1 MDHQDHLGLLRDGI
15 SSPGGVWAEFGSG
28 RGAFTFALA
37 ELIGPEGAIYSVDK
51 NQGAL
56 RDQDNSFQKRFTDH
70 QPIIHYLNKDY
81 VQPIA
86 LPPLNGLLMANTLHF
101 HRHKAAI
108 LKLIHD
114 YLVPNGCLILV
125 EYNSDLG
132 NTWVPYPLSFHS
144 WRSLAEKVGF
154 VGTRLLER
162 VPSSFMGEIYSAI
175 SYKKLIG
182 IDKC

>member
-1 MDHQDHLGLLRDGI
+1 MDHQDHVRLLRGGI

-28 RGAFTFALA
+28 SGAFTFALA

-51 NQGAL
+51 NQAAL
-56 RDQDNSFQKRFTDH
+56 CDQANSFQKRSTDH

-86 LPPLNGLLMANTLHF
+86 LPVLNGVVMANTLHF
-101 HRHKAAI
+101 HEHKAAI
-108 LKLIHD
+108 LMLINN
-114 YLVPNGCLILV
+114 YLVPNGHMILV

-132 NTWVPYPLSFHS
+132 STWVPHPLSLHS
-144 WRSLAEKVGF
+144 WRLLAEKVGF

-175 SYKKLIG
+175 SYKIE
-182 IDKC
+182 DN

>member
-1 MDHQDHLGLLRDGI
+1 MDHQDHVRLLRDGI

-51 NQGAL
+51 NQAAL
-56 RDQDNSFQKRFTDH
+56 RDQAHSFQKRSTDH

-81 VQPIA
+81 VQPFS
-86 LPPLNGLLMANTLHF
+86 LPPLNGVQMANTLHY
-101 HRHKAAI
+101 HEHKAAI
-108 LKLIHD
+108 LKLIHN
-114 YLVPNGCLILV
+114 YMVPNGHMILV
-125 EYNSDLG
+125 EYNSDRG
-132 NTWVPYPLSFHS
+132 NTWVPHPLSLNS
-144 WRSLAEKVGF
+144 WRLLAEKVGF

-175 SYKKLIG
+175 SYKIE
-182 IDKC
+182 DN

>member
-1 MDHQDHLGLLRDGI
+1 MDHQDHVRLLRDGI
-15 SSPGGVWAEFGSG
+15 SSPGGVGAELGSG

-37 ELIGPEGAIYSVDK
+37 ELIGPEGTIYSVDR
-51 NQGAL
+51 NQAAL
-56 RDQDNSFQKRFTDH
+56 RDQARSFQKRSTNH

-81 VQPIA
+81 MQPIS

-101 HRHKAAI
+101 HEHKAVI

-114 YLVPNGCLILV
+114 YLVPNGRIILV

-132 NTWVPYPLSFHS
+132 NTWVPYPISYDS
-144 WRSLAEKVGF
+144 WRSSAEKIGYA
-154 VGTRLLER
+154 GTHLLEK

-175 SYKKLIG
+175 SYKIE
-182 IDKC
+182 DNN